1 MEEIGLRFNAGV
13 EYNGKLYAS
22 AVNINGLFE
31 LDLVSH
37 KLKYIKSF
45 IKEKACFAIHKMAF
59 LYKNEA
65 WFIPQNGKYITV
77 INLDTLEMQFIK
89 PPFGR
94 INEKAV
100 SMINAVYYTGD
111 IIEERYLYLIP
122 TNIDTL
128 LIIDLE
134 NKKLYPFYDIS
145 VEDDFFLFG
154 AYVNENIYLWTR
166 LKNVLMKLNIRTNV
180 REFFQ
185 WKYPVE
191 AFGESI
197 NYNEKI
203 WRCPFKEEY
212 VLVMDLNAEEIEK
225 IPLNESY
232 DLDCNYEQIQMF
244 DNKMFLVPWQGNKI
258 LELDINSKKIFQKYL
273 QEDLLE
279 NGKNGFCRMFS
290 KNNVILA
297 SYWKNVVLIYDKEHG
312 NFQSIKI
319 CIDKNILTKAV
330 EENEEITF
338 KNFIRDNT
346 NFENYLELKAYIQ
359 LMARSNEIEEGEFKS
374 NNVGKN
380 IWNIMK

>member
-1 MEEIGLRFNAGV
+1 
-13 EYNGKLYAS
+13 
-22 AVNINGLFE
+22 
-31 LDLVSH
+31 
-37 KLKYIKSF
+37 
-45 IKEKACFAIHKMAF
+45 
-59 LYKNEA
+59 
-65 WFIPQNGKYITV
+65 
-77 INLDTLEMQFIK
+77 
-89 PPFGR
+89 
-94 INEKAV
+94 
-100 SMINAVYYTGD
+100 
-111 IIEERYLYLIP
+111 
-122 TNIDTL
+122 
-128 LIIDLE
+128 
-134 NKKLYPFYDIS
+134 
-145 VEDDFFLFG
+145 
-154 AYVNENIYLWTR
+154 
-166 LKNVLMKLNIRTNV
+166 
-180 REFFQ
+180 
-185 WKYPVE
+185 
-191 AFGESI
+191 
-197 NYNEKI
+197 
-203 WRCPFKEEY
+203 
-212 VLVMDLNAEEIEK
+212 
-225 IPLNESY
+225 
-232 DLDCNYEQIQMF
+232 MF